1 VLNNDP
7 VNQDRLKVAF
17 GSDKSIETVRFDR
30 FKILKL
36 RVECLKITHLHRHLY
51 LYKVDFLKKPA
62 C

>member
-1 VLNNDP
+1 MLNNDP

-17 GSDKSIETVRFDR
+17 GSDQSIETVRFDR

-36 RVECLKITHLHRHLY
+36 KIECLKIIHLHRHVY
-51 LYKVDFLKKPA
+51 LYKVDFLKKQV